1 MTTAPNISM
10 KEARSAKPGELL
22 LGEDWVS
29 PEVVADTALREGRG
43 RRGLVSLNR
52 SPLVRV
58 CLRRTPRAAP
68 RRMMRD

>member
-10 KEARSAKPGELL
+10 KNARSAKPGELL

-43 RRGLVSLNR
+43 R
-52 SPLVRV
+52 
-58 CLRRTPRAAP
+58 
-68 RRMMRD
+68 